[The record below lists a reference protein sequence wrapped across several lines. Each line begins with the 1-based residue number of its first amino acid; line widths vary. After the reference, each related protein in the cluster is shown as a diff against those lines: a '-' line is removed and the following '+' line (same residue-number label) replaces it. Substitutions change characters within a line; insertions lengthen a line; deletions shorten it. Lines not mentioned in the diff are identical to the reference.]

1 MYNGKKY
8 QTQDH
13 KTGDQIYLMQRK
25 GDVVFGSYRGGNTR
39 FGTLIGTLDKFLN
52 LDFIYQEITK
62 DNRMISGKGFIKP
75 LTDSPEILNLY
86 RTSSLRSNKKTK
98 FLLHPIIK

>member
-8 QTQDH
+8 
-13 KTGDQIYLMQRK
+13 KTLDDCSGQQIYSLKRNE
-25 GDVVFGSYRGGNTR
+25 DLVFGNYKGGLTR

-52 LDFIYQEITK
+52 LDFIYQELTH
-62 DNRMISGKGFIKP
+62 DNRLITGKGFIKP
-75 LTDSPEILNLY
+75 LTNDPKILNLY

-98 FLLHPIIK
+98 FLLYPV